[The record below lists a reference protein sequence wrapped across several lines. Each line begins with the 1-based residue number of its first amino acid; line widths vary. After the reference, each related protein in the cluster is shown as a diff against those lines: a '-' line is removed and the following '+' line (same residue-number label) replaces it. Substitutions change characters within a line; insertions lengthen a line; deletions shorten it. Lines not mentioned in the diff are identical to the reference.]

1 MTRFLI
7 VNCDYPAFL
16 DSLYAQHPGLEHEPY
31 ARQMAVRNKSLFGSS
46 DFYPRNLNELGHPA
60 VEVHI
65 NNRRLQETWAREHDF
80 RVSFSPRSRVAL
92 RRGFVP
98 WVKTRSCAW
107 ISPLLR
113 ADRRIPSR
121 RDSQPFAVRLASR
134 ILDGHAEPLSDA
146 GGADRFA
153 IGGRHR
159 SESVRTDAVI
169 VAELRSRFRSAGL
182 KAELSP
188 LAFDPIVLERTKNN
202 GHPVDLSFVGTLS
215 PHHAERMRWLE
226 RLCSETKIQVW
237 GQGIETLPAN
247 SSIRAAY
254 QGLAWGT
261 EMYRVLQQSR
271 ISVNY
276 HIDVSGKYANNM
288 RLFETTGVGALLL
301 TDWKENLADLFEP
314 GVEAVVYRTPEEC
327 SERIR
332 YYLEHEAERA
342 RIAKAGQERTLRD
355 HTYRKRMQTLV
366 SLVEPLLSWS

>member
-31 ARQMAVRNKSLFGSS
+31 ARQLAVRNESLFGSS

-65 NNRRLQETWAREHDF
+65 NNRRLQAAWACEHDF

-98 WVKTRSCAW
+98 WLKRDQRAW
-107 ISPLLR
+107 MAPLLR
-113 ADRRIPSR
+113 AQIEEFRPD
-121 RDSQPFAVRLASR
+121 V
-134 ILDGHAEPLSDA
+134 ILSHSLSDLPPAFWTDMRSHYRLLVGQIASPLAADIDLNPFGLMLSSLPNFVERFRAA
-146 GGADRFA
+146 GLR
-153 IGGRHR
+153 
-159 SESVRTDAVI
+159 
-169 VAELRSRFRSAGL
+169 AELL
-182 KAELSP
+182 P
-188 LAFDPIVLERTKNN
+188 LAFDPIVLERTINN
-202 GHPVDLSFVGTLS
+202 GQPVDVSFVGTLS
-215 PHHAERMRWLE
+215 PYHAERMRWLE
-226 RLCSETKIQVW
+226 RLCSETKMQVW
-237 GQGIETLPAN
+237 GQGIDTLPAN
-247 SSIRAAY
+247 STIRGRY
-254 QGLAWGT
+254 QGIAWGM
-261 EMYRVLQQSR
+261 EMYRVLRQSR
-271 ISVNY
+271 ISLNY
-276 HIDVSGKYANNM
+276 HIDISGKYANNM
-288 RLFETTGVGALLL
+288 RLFETTGVGVLLL

-366 SLVEPLLSWS
+366 SLVEPLLS